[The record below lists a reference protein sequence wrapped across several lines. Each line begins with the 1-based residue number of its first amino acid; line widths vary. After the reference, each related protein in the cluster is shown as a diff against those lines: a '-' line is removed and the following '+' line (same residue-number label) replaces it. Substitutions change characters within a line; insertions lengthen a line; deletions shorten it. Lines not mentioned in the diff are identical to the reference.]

1 MSTPITPQMVKQ
13 LRDRTDMPMGECKKA
28 LEVSG
33 GDIEKAIAYLQE
45 QNSKMRAKREGNETA
60 EGRIGVFIDNA
71 AKVGA
76 IIEVRCESAP
86 SSKSDQFIALTNDL
100 AKQVALKNP
109 KDVAEMLTQPSV
121 GGGGTVQDRV
131 NAVIGLIRENMK
143 PQRFKR
149 LEGGVYGSYVH
160 HDGTVGVLLECKG
173 TTANDELLRD
183 VSAHIAALNPPY
195 TTSADVPADVMA
207 REKELVM
214 ADITADPKNAGKP
227 ANILE
232 KISEG
237 KLRTRLADIVLA
249 EQPMANVGKYPN
261 TTVGAALK
269 KAGLEP
275 VKFVRFKV
283 GAVTL

>member
-33 GDIEKAIAYLQE
+33 GDIDKAIAHLQE

-60 EGRIGVFIDNA
+60 EGRVGAFVDNA

-100 AKQVALKNP
+100 ARHVAQKKP
-109 KDVAEMLTQPSV
+109 RDVAEMLTQPFA
-121 GGGGTVQDRV
+121 GGKTVQDRV
-131 NAVIGLIRENMK
+131 NEVIGLIRENMK
-143 PQRFKR
+143 PQRFRR

-173 TTANDELLRD
+173 TTANDEVLRD
-183 VSAHIAALNPPY
+183 VATHIAAMNPPY
-195 TTSADVPADVMA
+195 TVTADVPADVMA

-237 KLRTRLADIVLA
+237 KLKTRLADIVLT

-275 VKFVRFKV
+275 VKFIRFKV
-283 GAVTL
+283 GAVAL

>member
-1 MSTPITPQMVKQ
+1 MSTPVTPQMVKQ

-33 GDIEKAIAYLQE
+33 GDIDKAIAHLQE

-60 EGRIGVFIDNA
+60 EGRIGVFVDNA

-86 SSKSDQFIALTNDL
+86 SGKSDQFIAMTNEL
-100 AKQVALKNP
+100 AKHVARSNP
-109 KDVAEMLTQPSV
+109 KDVSEMLTQPFA
-121 GGGGTVQDRV
+121 GGKGTVQDRV
-131 NAVIGLIRENMK
+131 NETIGLIRENMK
-143 PQRFKR
+143 PQRFQR

-160 HDGTVGVLLECKG
+160 HDGSVGALLECQG
-173 TTANDELLRD
+173 AAANDEVLRD
-183 VSAHIAALNPPY
+183 VCAHIAALNPPY
-195 TTSADVPADVMA
+195 TGVVDVPADVMA

-232 KISEG
+232 KVSEG
-237 KLRTRLADIVLA
+237 KLKTRLAEIVLA
-249 EQPMANVGKYPN
+249 EQPMANSGKYPN
-261 TTVGAALK
+261 TSVGAALK

>member
-33 GDIEKAIAYLQE
+33 GDLEKAIAHLQE

-86 SSKSDQFIALTNDL
+86 SSKSDQFIALANDL
-100 AKQVALKNP
+100 ARHVAQKKP
-109 KDVAEMLTQPSV
+109 TDVAEMLTQPFA
-121 GGGGTVQDRV
+121 GGKTVQDRV
-131 NAVIGLIRENMK
+131 NETIGLIRENMK
-143 PQRFKR
+143 PQRFVR

-173 TTANDELLRD
+173 TAANDEVLRD
-183 VSAHIAALNPPY
+183 VCAHVAALNPPY
-195 TTSADVPADVMA
+195 TGVVDVPADVMA

-214 ADITADPKNAGKP
+214 QDITADPKNAGKP

-232 KISEG
+232 KVSEG
-237 KLRTRLADIVLA
+237 KLRTRLAEIVLA

-261 TTVGAALK
+261 TSVGAALK